1 MKKKILLIGTLLIL
15 SIILITL
22 TGCNNKNTTNNEGK
36 NMSKNNLSSVV
47 KVGDYVSYKAEEGKT
62 YVAKAENTGY
72 NKDQEFKVTGNES
85 WRVLSINDDGS
96 INLISTTGIGTSLGE
111 DFYLKGKVG
120 YDNIDKEVDN
130 IIKIYAT
137 GNLVKSVRSM
147 SVEDYKTLV
156 NFNSNK
162 ILLEDK
168 DKINLSNCKTNEEVW
183 EELNKAHDRN
193 YNKKVTIG
201 GNEITNTQGF
211 VWHLET
217 IGDVRFEQLINND
230 VNVDILNV
238 DAGIYLA
245 DKATRIEESEGGTRA
260 YYGIRNYFYQK
271 GWSAGASS
279 YEIDELYRIVDNGT
293 ENIKEEDLVKKSAI
307 KFRPVITIKADAKS
321 SGGVGTIS
329 NPYTLD

>member
-1 MKKKILLIGTLLIL
+1 MKKKILLIGILAIL
-15 SIILITL
+15 SIMLITL
-22 TGCNNKNTTNNEGK
+22 AGCDNEKTTNDAGK
-36 NMSKNNLSSVV
+36 SQTKNNLSSVV

-62 YVAKAENTGY
+62 YIAKAENTGY
-72 NKDQEFKVTGNES
+72 NKDQEFKVTGNEN

-96 INLISTTGIGTSLGE
+96 INLISANGIGTSIGE

-120 YDNIDKEVDN
+120 YDNADKEVDS
-130 IIKIYAT
+130 IVKIYAT
-137 GNLVKSVRSM
+137 GNFVESARSM
-147 SVEDYKTLV
+147 NVEDYKTLV

-168 DKINLSNCKTNEEVW
+168 DKIDLSNCKTNDEVW
-183 EELNKAHDRN
+183 EELNKAHDRH
-193 YNKKVTIG
+193 YNKKVTLG

-217 IGDVRFEQLINND
+217 IGNVRFEQLINND
-230 VNVDILNV
+230 INADILNV
-238 DAGIYLA
+238 NSGIYLS
-245 DKATRIEESEGGTRA
+245 DKATRIEESQGGTRA

-279 YEIDELYRIVDNGT
+279 YELDELYRIVDNG
-293 ENIKEEDLVKKSAI
+293 NGSAKEEDLGKKSAI
-307 KFRPVITIKADAKS
+307 CIRPVITIKADAKS
-321 SGGVGTIS
+321 SGGAGTIS